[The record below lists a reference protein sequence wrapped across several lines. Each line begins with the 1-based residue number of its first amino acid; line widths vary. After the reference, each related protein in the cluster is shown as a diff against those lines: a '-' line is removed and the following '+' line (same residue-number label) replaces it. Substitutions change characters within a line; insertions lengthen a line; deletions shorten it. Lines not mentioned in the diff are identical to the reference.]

1 MRCSERGLGAVMIG
15 VLIGGS
21 LTGSQADSTLP
32 EPGLRDQAVRL
43 QEAALTRGRPAW
55 LTEQQGAVA
64 TWSDQLRVP
73 PPLPPDAHPVPS
85 GTAVEPV
92 PRPAE
97 TGDSRLTV
105 TILASRALGEVP
117 LRELVAQAAGRP
129 AVRVV
134 FRGVVPGESLGAFIR
149 QIHALLRHLQ
159 EEIDTDA
166 TPRIEIDPRPFQ
178 IPLVDLAPTLIVTD
192 GAGTEIARV
201 SGISRPDWL
210 LEQVRQG
217 RRGDL
222 GVRGPTVAVS
232 EPDLIVELQ
241 RRLAGIDWTAR
252 REAALE
258 HYWERAAFAELPVA
272 EKPRER
278 RLDLTLVAQADVALP
293 DGTTVIRAGD
303 RVDPLAVMPFR
314 QRLFVFD
321 ATDPRQVAEVA
332 RRGRASHADGRLPL
346 YLATRLDRATGW
358 EGYRAV
364 QAALHD
370 PLYLLTPDVQRRFQ
384 IERVPAVVESR
395 EGGLVVAEW
404 PPEG

>member
-1 MRCSERGLGAVMIG
+1 MRYSEWRWVS
-15 VLIGGS
+15 VLIWALATLVIAES
-21 LTGSQADSTLP
+21 WADGALP
-32 EPGLRDQAVRL
+32 DPALRDQAVQI
-43 QEAALTRGRPAW
+43 QEQVLTAPQPGW
-55 LTEQQGAVA
+55 LIEQHDAVA
-64 TWSDQLRVP
+64 DWSAMLRDVGSST
-73 PPLPPDAHPVPS
+73 AIAPS
-85 GTAVEPV
+85 ATSPESDDTATAPSSK
-92 PRPAE
+92 
-97 TGDSRLTV
+97 GLTV
-105 TILASRALGEVP
+105 TILASRALGEDQ
-117 LRELVAQAAGRP
+117 LRELFAAVVGRSE
-129 AVRVV
+129 VRVV
-134 FRGVVPGESLGAFIR
+134 FRGLALGESLGDFIR
-149 QIHALLRHLQ
+149 QIHALLREARDGLSTNA
-159 EEIDTDA
+159 I
-166 TPRIEIDPRPFQ
+166 PRIEIDPRPFQ
-178 IPLVDLAPTLIVTD
+178 TPQVEVAPTLIVID
-192 GAGTEIARV
+192 RVGAELARV

-210 LEQVRQG
+210 LEQVGQG

-241 RRLAGIDWTAR
+241 RRLAGIDWSAR

-332 RRGRASHADGRLPL
+332 RRGRASRADGRLPL